1 MTHVLGAPFHPQTQ
15 SKIERWRQTMKTAFF
30 WKTTICPAIS
40 NARSGSL
47 SNTTPTSAITRA

>member
-15 SKIERWRQTMKTAFF
+15 SKIERWRQTMKNRVLLENHYL
-30 WKTTICPAIS
+30 PAIS